1 MLKVS
6 ALLAVLCGLLASS
19 SAQEVQARVS
29 PQLINDL
36 TQGLLRVGFLPSLQP
51 INFQASLNNALRHA
65 SGLLNAVGG
74 PLFSEIGTVGLQV
87 QDPRLLQV
95 SLEIARQRKEATLWV
110 PLAFGLT
117 MEPFTVN
124 VQADIG
130 VQLHL
135 EKNLDGSYALAFG
148 NCRVT
153 PETVRT
159 QIGSATHPIT
169 KFLLGNIEK
178 ILRTVVAHDLGEKLC
193 PVINRW
199 LYELDLHEVNELISK
214 YWKWGGTGTLWEKAQ
229 TPPLPFSTHPPLPHP
244 NTSLSPKISPLL
256 RQNGP

>member
-74 PLFSEIGTVGLQV
+74 PLFSEIGAVGLQV

-95 SLEIARQRKEATLWV
+95 SLEIAHQRKEATLWA

-117 MEPFTVN
+117 MEFPALRPFTVN
-124 VQADIG
+124 VQADIR

-199 LYELDLHEVNELISK
+199 LYELDLHEVNELINLILQQDK
-214 YWKWGGTGTLWEKAQ
+214 FQ
-229 TPPLPFSTHPPLPHP
+229 VV
-244 NTSLSPKISPLL
+244 I
-256 RQNGP
+256 

>member
-6 ALLAVLCGLLASS
+6 ALLAVLCGLLAPS

-29 PQLINDL
+29 PQLTDDL
-36 TQGLLRVGFLPSLQP
+36 TQGLLRRDFLPSLQP
-51 INFQASLNNALRHA
+51 ISFQASLNNALRHA

-74 PLFSEIGTVGLQV
+74 PLFSEISLVRLQV

-95 SLEIARQRKEATLWV
+95 SLEIAHQRKEATLWV

-117 MEPFTVN
+117 MDFPALKPFAVN
-124 VQADIG
+124 MQADTR

-148 NCRVT
+148 NCRAT
-153 PETVRT
+153 PETVRI

-178 ILRTVVAHDLGEKLC
+178 ILKTVVAHDLGKILC

-199 LYELDLHEVNELISK
+199 LYELDLREVNELIRTVEVI
-214 YWKWGGTGTLWEKAQ
+214 GLPTG
-229 TPPLPFSTHPPLPHP
+229 
-244 NTSLSPKISPLL
+244 I
-256 RQNGP
+256 